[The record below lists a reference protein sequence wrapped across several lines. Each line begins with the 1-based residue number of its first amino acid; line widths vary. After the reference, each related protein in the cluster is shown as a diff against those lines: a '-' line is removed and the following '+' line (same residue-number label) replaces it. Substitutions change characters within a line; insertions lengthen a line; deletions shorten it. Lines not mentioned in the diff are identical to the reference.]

1 MISIS
6 AILRVKPGQ
15 EATMREALLEMIESV
30 KRDEPGT
37 VGYYISQSID
47 EPQVFT
53 TYERFVD
60 RAAMERHNNSAAV
73 AKVIQIAVIHSRRQ
87 DRPLQFERTGDKRGA
102 RNSPLSP

>member
-6 AILRVKPGQ
+6 AILEVKPGH
-15 EATMREALLEMIESV
+15 EATMRNALLEMIESV

-37 VGYYISQSID
+37 IGYYISQSMD

-60 RAAMERHNNSAAV
+60 RAAMDRHNNSARRR
-73 AKVIQIAVIHSRRQ
+73 KSHSGGRTHPCRQ
-87 DRPLQFERTGDKRGA
+87 DHTLQLR
-102 RNSPLSP
+102 

>member
-6 AILRVKPGQ
+6 AILRVKPGH
-15 EATMREALLEMIESV
+15 ESTLRDNLLEMIESV

-37 VGYYISQSID
+37 VEYFISQSID

-53 TYERFVD
+53 TYERFTD

-73 AKVIQIAVIHSRRQ
+73 AKVIKIAGPILEGQIILHSSNE
-87 DRPLQFERTGDKRGA
+87 LATKEA
-102 RNSPLSP
+102 

>member
-6 AILRVKPGQ
+6 AILRVKPGH
-15 EATMREALLEMIESV
+15 EETMREALLEMIESV
-30 KRDEPGT
+30 KQAEPGT

-73 AKVIQIAVIHSRRQ
+73 AKVIRVATSILS
-87 DRPLQFERTGDKRGA
+87 DKIVLYSSNELA
-102 RNSPLSP
+102 TKEAQ